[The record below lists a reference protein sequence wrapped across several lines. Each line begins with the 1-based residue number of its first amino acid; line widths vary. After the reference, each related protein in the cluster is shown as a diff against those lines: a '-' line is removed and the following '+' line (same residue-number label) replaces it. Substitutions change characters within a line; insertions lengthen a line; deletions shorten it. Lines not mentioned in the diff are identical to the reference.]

1 MLIVT
6 QRRTQMVAFIK
17 NPTMDKSLH
26 LESVIKTHQITNE
39 KELLDK
45 HIQKKNEVKEALEKH
60 FGSNLYAPFNSGSY
74 AKNTAINTKFDFD
87 LVVPFKRNAF
97 GANGT
102 LKEMY
107 EGVYDFLYDKYKNV
121 AEVKKQK
128 VSIGL
133 DFYPDGNGN
142 RIKIDVVPGRELNQ
156 DQYATDENLN
166 LYVYYK
172 YGNIDAGSERI
183 KTNVQAQ
190 IRNIKGR
197 AESEKES
204 IRKIIRLLKVWKT
217 TKYDYPTKS
226 FFLELVTIKAFDNS
240 TMTGNL
246 WEKLRTVLTYIKDNV
261 TKTGFSLIDPGNASN
276 NLADT
281 LNDYQKRQ
289 LADDMQIMLTRIQ
302 ENDENIKIYFPENPK
317 FKVEDKSNNR
327 YGASNAMP
335 VPPRNLNFG

>member
-1 MLIVT
+1 
-6 QRRTQMVAFIK
+6 
-17 NPTMDKSLH
+17 MDKSLH
-26 LESVIKTHQITNE
+26 LESVVKTHQITNE
-39 KELLDK
+39 KDLLDM

-107 EGVYDFLYDKYKNV
+107 EGVYDFLYDNYKGV

-133 DFYPDGNGN
+133 DFYPDGNAN

-156 DQYATDENLN
+156 DQYVTDENLN

-197 AESEKES
+197 AEAEKES

-217 TKYDYPTKS
+217 TKHDYPTKS

-246 WEKLRTVLTYIKDNV
+246 WEKLKTVITYIKDNV
-261 TKTGFSLIDPGNASN
+261 SETGFSLIDPGNSSN
-276 NLADT
+276 NLVET
-281 LNDYQKRQ
+281 LTDFEKRQ
-289 LADDMQIMLTRIQ
+289 LAADMQNMLTRIQ

-317 FKVEDKSNNR
+317 FKIEDKSNSR
-327 YGASNAMP
+327 YGASSSMP
-335 VPPRNLNFG
+335 MPPRNLNFG